1 MDLLDDSAQQN
12 LDIASFAQ
20 RHPQFFARVTRSI
33 KCLPAEAGEG
43 LRYILLTEYGLCD
56 PEGHIANVS
65 GKYDGLLDI
74 FYLHKVDGRLSP
86 IFDARLTKWTV
97 NERFDAAIAKLC
109 GLLAEYVLTAR
120 QQHNRS
126 N

>member
-1 MDLLDDSAQQN
+1 MDLLDDSALQD
-12 LDIASFAQ
+12 LEIASFAQ
-20 RHPQFFARVTRSI
+20 RHPQFFAHVTRSI

-43 LRYILLTEYGLCD
+43 LRYILLTEYSLCD

-97 NERFDAAIAKLC
+97 NERFDAVIAKLC
-109 GLLAEYVLTAR
+109 GLLAEYVFTAR
-120 QQHNRS
+120 QQHSRS
-126 N
+126 H